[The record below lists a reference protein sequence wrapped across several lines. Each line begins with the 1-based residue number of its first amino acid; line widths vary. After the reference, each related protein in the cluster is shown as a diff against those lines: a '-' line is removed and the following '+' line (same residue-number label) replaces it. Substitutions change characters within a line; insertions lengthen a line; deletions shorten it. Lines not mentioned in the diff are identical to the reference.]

1 MKFRWLSAALVL
13 ICLTTVIGM
22 PALAQTTGSVEGTI
36 TDSSNSPLPGASVE
50 LKSPALQGTRVA
62 VTNADGRYRFPA
74 LPPGNYMVTAS
85 LSGFKKVERP
95 NVHVSLDATAT
106 IPIKMEISVSQE
118 IVVTGEAPVVDTTS
132 TTGGINI
139 RQDIAQKLPLGRN
152 YSSVIAINPGV
163 STDNAETQGRAQ
175 AFTIYGSTSVENQY
189 LVDGV
194 NTTNVIKGFQGKA
207 LSQEFIEEVQV
218 KTSGYEAEYGRATG
232 GIINVVTKSG
242 GNEFHGDGFGY
253 FNRKSLTADYKG
265 FDTDRT
271 SLIDTTQ
278 ENREDFGLDLG
289 GFLMK
294 DRIWFFGAYNRVNRN
309 ESQIP
314 VGGLNKGKD
323 FPLVFH
329 TNIYSGK
336 MTFRLTEGTTLVGT
350 VFGDPETREGTL
362 ANYNS
367 LNPIIQQATREV
379 GATDWSASLSQL
391 FGTVGLVNAR
401 FSQHKDRFEL
411 TGKAND
417 AQLVDSARVT
427 DAACNSANPCRLNG
441 FGSIFGPTNNNRSRR
456 NQFKGD
462 GTVFVSAHEI
472 KGGVDFEDNLT
483 ETTSY
488 YTGGQVVTAR
498 CAVTVPSGSTC
509 PAANVYYQHSF
520 YTNGGPTG
528 GANAADAVTGYLPGG
543 NVANPKT
550 SRLGFFLQDTF
561 KPIPNLTINAG
572 IRYDSEDVKDYS
584 GTTVID
590 LKNEWQPRIG
600 IAWDVMK
607 DGSSKLSASYGR
619 FYYALPTDLNV
630 RAFGAQLIAVS
641 CNFSATAL
649 DQAAGCPRAFQIQ
662 GGAFTEPVQ
671 GTSGLPGDEPI
682 KGIYQDEVT
691 LGFDKAIDPTFAL
704 GARATYRTLGRTIE
718 DRCDFDPGYPEAN
731 NNTCVILN
739 PGSDS
744 PFSTGQGVHT
754 CDGRDYP
761 PFSDEAA
768 NNPAQ
773 SQCASPA
780 TTGVSIP
787 KAKRQYIGLE
797 LVAKKQVSNVLWAQA
812 SLVFSQLKGNYD
824 GAARVGDR
832 VTGQTDPGINAD
844 YDYALFS
851 QNAYGKLVL
860 DRPVSFR
867 LDTAYTT
874 PFGLQVGFQGYVRS
888 GAPINRITYFN
899 SQYGPEIYVDP
910 RGSDGR
916 QPTEYEI
923 NLSLGYA
930 IKLNPVTVTL
940 FAQGFNLI
948 NKQIVTRTEFA
959 ETLNPPGE
967 DTNPDYGKPTS
978 RTDPRSIRLGA
989 RVSF

>member
-1 MKFRWLSAALVL
+1 MRFRWLSAAMALVL
-13 ICLTTVIGM
+13 VAATAAFTL
-22 PALAQTTGSVEGTI
+22 PALAQTTGTVEGVI

-50 LKSPALQGTRVA
+50 LKSPALQGARTA
-62 VTNADGRYRFPA
+62 VTNADGRFRFPA
-74 LPPGNYMVTAS
+74 LPPGSYAVTAS

-95 NVHVSLDATAT
+95 NIHVTLDATAT
-106 IPIKMEISVSQE
+106 VPIKMEISVSQE

-139 RQDIAQKLPLGRN
+139 RQDVAQKLPLGRN

-253 FNRKSLTADYKG
+253 FNRKSWTADYAG
-265 FDTDRT
+265 FATDRT
-271 SLIDTTQ
+271 SLIDTSQ
-278 ENREDFGLDLG
+278 ENREDFGADLG

-309 ESQIP
+309 ASQIP
-314 VGGLNKGKD
+314 LGGVNKGQD

-362 ANYNS
+362 ANFNS
-367 LNPIIQQATREV
+367 TNPIIREAVRDV
-379 GATDWSASLSQL
+379 GATDWSGSLSQL

-411 TGKAND
+411 QGKAND
-417 AQLVDSARVT
+417 VQYVDTTAPYST
-427 DAACNSANPCRLNG
+427 ANPFRSGG
-441 FGSIFGPTNNNRSRR
+441 FGSIFGPTNNNKSRR

-462 GTVFVSAHEI
+462 GTIFVSSHEI
-472 KGGVDFEDNLT
+472 KGGVDYEDNLT

-488 YTGGQVVTAR
+488 YTGGQVVTIR
-498 CAVTVPSGSTC
+498 Q
-509 PAANVYYQHSF
+509 AANGTKYYQHSF
-520 YTNGGPTG
+520 YTSGGPTG

-550 SRLGFFLQDTF
+550 NRLGFFLQDTF
-561 KPIPNLTINAG
+561 KPVPNLTINAG
-572 IRYDSEDVKDYS
+572 LRYDSEDVKDYS
-584 GTTVID
+584 GATVID

-600 IAWDVMK
+600 IAWDVLK

-630 RAFGAQLIAVS
+630 RAFGAQLIAVT
-641 CNFSATAL
+641 CNFDPVGLANDPT
-649 DQAAGCPRAFQIQ
+649 CPRAFQIQ

-691 LGFDKAIDPTFAL
+691 LGFDKAIDPTFAV

-761 PFSDEAA
+761 PYSDEAA

-773 SQCASPA
+773 SQCSSPA

-787 KAKRQYIGLE
+787 KAKRQYYGIE
-797 LVAKKQVSNVLWAQA
+797 LVAKKQVSNTLWAQA
-812 SLVFSQLKGNYD
+812 SLVFSRLEGNYD

-860 DRPVSFR
+860 DHPVSFR

-888 GAPINRITYFN
+888 GAPINKITYFN

-923 NLSLGYA
+923 SLSLGYA
-930 IKLNPVTVTL
+930 IKLQPVTVTL
-940 FAQGFNLI
+940 FAQGFNLL

-967 DTNPDYGKPTS
+967 PTNPDYGKATS

>member
-1 MKFRWLSAALVL
+1 MKFRWLSAAVALLFLAAGVL
-13 ICLTTVIGM
+13 SV
-22 PALAQTTGSVEGTI
+22 PALAQTTGTVEGTI

-50 LKSPALQGTRVA
+50 LKSPNLQGVRTA
-62 VTNADGRYRFPA
+62 VTNADGRFRFPA
-74 LPPGNYMVTAS
+74 VPPGLYTVTSS
-85 LSGFKKVERP
+85 LSGFKKVERTGIK
-95 NVHVSLDATAT
+95 VGLDATAT
-106 IPIKMEISVSQE
+106 VPIKMEISVSQE

-139 RQDIAQKLPLGRN
+139 RQDVVQKLPLGRN
-152 YSSVIAINPGV
+152 YASVISINPGV
-163 STDNAETQGRAQ
+163 DKDNAETQGRAL

-242 GNEFHGDGFGY
+242 GNEFHGDAFGY
-253 FNRKSLTADYKG
+253 FNRKNWTADYKG

-271 SLIDTTQ
+271 SLIDQSQ
-278 ENREDFGLDLG
+278 EDRDDFGADLG
-289 GFLMK
+289 GFMLK
-294 DRIWFFGAYNRVNRN
+294 DRVWFFGAYNRVNRN
-309 ESQIP
+309 LSQIP

-323 FPLVFH
+323 LPLDFH
-329 TNIYSGK
+329 SDIYSGK
-336 MTFRLTEGTTLVGT
+336 MTFRITEGTTLVGT

-362 ANYNS
+362 ANFNS
-367 LNPIIQQATREV
+367 PNPIIQQAVRHV
-379 GATDWSASLSQL
+379 GATDWSGSLSQL

-401 FSQHKDRFEL
+401 FAQHKDRFEL
-411 TGKAND
+411 EGKA
-417 AQLVDSARVT
+417 AGIQYVDTAKVGGASCT
-427 DAACNSANPCRLNG
+427 SANPCRTNG

-456 NQFKGD
+456 NQFKAD
-462 GTVFVSAHEI
+462 GTVFASTHEI
-472 KGGVDFEDNLT
+472 KGGVDWEDNLT

-488 YTGGQVVTAR
+488 YTGGQVATIRCSVSVT
-498 CAVTVPSGSTC
+498 SLSTC
-509 PAANVYYQHSF
+509 PADKIYYSHSF

-528 GANAADAVTGYLPGG
+528 GANATDSVAGYLPGG

-550 SRLGFFLQDTF
+550 KRLGFFLQDSF
-561 KPIPNLTINAG
+561 KPMPNLTINAG
-572 IRYDSEDVKDYS
+572 LRYDSEDVKDYS
-584 GTTVID
+584 GNTVID

-630 RAFGAQLIAVS
+630 RAFGAQLIAVT
-641 CNFSATAL
+641 CNFSSTEL
-649 DQAAGCPRAFQIQ
+649 PQAAGCPRAFQIQ

-682 KGIYQDEVT
+682 KGIYQDEAT
-691 LGFDKAIDPTFAL
+691 LGFDKAIDPTF
-704 GARATYRTLGRTIE
+704 GVGIRATYRTLGRTIE

-761 PFSDEAA
+761 PFSEVV
-768 NNPAQ
+768 NPEQ
-773 SQCASPA
+773 SQCSSPA
-780 TTGVSIP
+780 TTGVAIP
-787 KAKRQYIGLE
+787 KAKRQYFGLE
-797 LVAKKQVSNVLWAQA
+797 MVARKQVSNVLWAQA
-812 SLVFSQLKGNYD
+812 SLIFSSLKGNYD

-867 LDTAYTT
+867 LDASYTA
-874 PFGLQVGFQGYVRS
+874 PFGLTVGFNGYVRS
-888 GAPINRITYFN
+888 GTPINRITYFN
-899 SQYGPEIYVDP
+899 SQYGPEIYVTP
-910 RGSDGR
+910 RGSEGR
-916 QPTEYEI
+916 QPTEYDI
-923 NLSLGYA
+923 NLSASYA
-930 IKLNPVTVTL
+930 IKFNPITVTL
-940 FAQGFNLI
+940 FAQGFNLL

-967 DTNPDYGKPTS
+967 ETNPDFGKPTS